1 MCRVTTGL
9 IARSRHF
16 PELLRREGGGGD
28 SAILRSHGHS
38 PRASSL
44 LWLPSLPRCT
54 YRTSSRLSFPWA
66 FSVVIPG
73 PVTAA
78 LPGALCAPGTQR
90 AGEGKRRAEG
100 GGPPRPA
107 VPTACPGAAAEDRE
121 RPRVNAGFRRLP
133 QAHMSDTTRH
143 KGNVGFRATDLDRG
157 STWKRAPSPGSAL
170 AGRCPEPFWG
180 SWAQSLSPLCF
191 PAESPPSALTQVG
204 QLGASRPPF
213 SSFLPHPPDRIS
225 LHVLQMP
232 LCKGHAPSRPVRSQ
246 PSRRLSGLRRPSVG
260 LRYKPLTSSL
270 HLALPEA

>member
-1 MCRVTTGL
+1 MRRVEVPP
-9 IARSRHF
+9 A
-16 PELLRREGGGGD
+16 
-28 SAILRSHGHS
+28 
-38 PRASSL
+38 
-44 LWLPSLPRCT
+44 
-54 YRTSSRLSFPWA
+54 RLS
-66 FSVVIPG
+66 
-73 PVTAA
+73 
-78 LPGALCAPGTQR
+78 
-90 AGEGKRRAEG
+90 
-100 GGPPRPA
+100 PPLA
-107 VPTACPGAAAEDRE
+107 PGAAAEDRE

-157 STWKRAPSPGSAL
+157 STWKRAPSPGPAL

-180 SWAQSLSPLCF
+180 SWAQSFSPLCF

-225 LHVLQMP
+225 LHVLRMP
-232 LCKGHAPSRPVRSQ
+232 LRKGHAPSRPVRSQ

-260 LRYKPLTSSL
+260 LRYEPLTSSL